1 MPPLCR
7 PLNDVFDWICAR
19 PSFGLRMGRSVVGWL
34 RRGNGGGWEFDG
46 VQFLAHVGPNEALVH
61 PVDFL
66 AGVVDQLH
74 HLGCGT
80 PCLAPCVINVTRV
93 E

>member
-1 MPPLCR
+1 MCLTGFALAPPLGC
-7 PLNDVFDWICAR
+7 
-19 PSFGLRMGRSVVGWL
+19 GMGRSVVGWL

-74 HLGCGT
+74 HLGLRYALLGPVRDKRDAGGMRT
-80 PCLAPCVINVTRV
+80 GRSHR
-93 E
+93 

>member
-1 MPPLCR
+1 MMCLTGFALAPPLGC
-7 PLNDVFDWICAR
+7 
-19 PSFGLRMGRSVVGWL
+19 GMGRSVVGWL

-74 HLGCGT
+74 HLGLRYALLGPVRDKRDAGGMRTGT
-80 PCLAPCVINVTRV
+80 SHR
-93 E
+93 